1 MLLLISAALALDAD
15 VFSMDATT
23 WDPAAFSRLGTPDAG
38 EPGDWDAGMVLDYAD
53 APVSEVLPTGRAPVL
68 DALATA
74 QLGVAY
80 SFGGLRLDGA
90 FPVHAGVDGSGAFA
104 AAGDARIGAQIGV
117 PGAPPLAL
125 STTLFFP
132 TGADALLVG
141 GPPRLLAVARFGH
154 ELGRVGLIAV
164 AGALCSL
171 PEDVGGTSAAVGPAL
186 GLGAAYRLS
195 SAWSTM
201 VEVEAEGA
209 WGFSSLP
216 VEVTM
221 STRMKLASGVAATVG
236 AAAGVGNGVGASR
249 WRAIV
254 GIGFSARATEQL
266 QGVPSGDGLALT
278 GDRDGD
284 SVPDGVDGCPDQV
297 ETLDGFTD
305 ADGCPEIDG
314 DGDGVAFEQDACP
327 NEAIRPEQDPSY
339 SNGCPSTV
347 ELAGGRLAITEAIF
361 FREGRAELLPSA
373 DRVLRSVSDVIQSHP
388 EIEMFLIEG
397 HANTD
402 GPEAYNQRLSDARAY
417 SVLEWLV
424 RNGVDPH
431 RLVSRG
437 YGEARPLLQPEA
449 PDALALNRRV
459 EFRVVAIEDLPAGGR
474 QLVLPPDVQ

>member
-1 MLLLISAALALDAD
+1 MLLLISSALALDAD

-23 WDPAAFSRLGTPDAG
+23 WDPAAFTRLGTPDAG
-38 EPGDWDAGMVLDYAD
+38 EPGDWDAGLTLDYAD
-53 APVSEVLPTGRAPVL
+53 APLSEVLPTGRAPVL

-74 QLGVAY
+74 RLGVAY
-80 SFGGLRLDGA
+80 SFGGLRVDGA
-90 FPVHAGVDGSGAFA
+90 LPVHAGADGSGVFA
-104 AAGDARIGAQIGV
+104 AAGDARVGAQIGV
-117 PGAPPLAL
+117 PGASQLAL
-125 STTLFFP
+125 NTVLFFP

-154 ELGRVGLIAV
+154 EFGRVGLIAV

-186 GLGAAYRLS
+186 GFGAGYRLS
-195 SAWSTM
+195 DALSAM

-209 WGFSSLP
+209 WGLSSVPAEATLC
-216 VEVTM
+216 
-221 STRMKLASGVAATVG
+221 TRMRLASGVAATVG
-236 AAAGVGNGVGASR
+236 AAAGIGNGVGASR

-254 GIGFSARATEQL
+254 GIGFSARAPERHDV
-266 QGVPSGDGLALT
+266 VPADDGMALAGDL
-278 GDRDGD
+278 DDD
-284 SVPDGVDGCPDQV
+284 SVPDGADGCPDQA
-297 ETLDGFTD
+297 ETLDGFMD

-314 DGDGVAFEQDACP
+314 DGDGVAFERDACP
-327 NEAIRPEQDPSY
+327 SQAIRPEQDPSY
-339 SNGCPSTV
+339 SDGCPRAV
-347 ELAGGRLAITEAIF
+347 ELAGDHLTITEAIF
-361 FREGRAELLPSA
+361 FKEGRAELLPSA
-373 DRVLRSVSDVIQSHP
+373 DPVLLSVSDVIQAHP

-402 GPEAYNQRLSDARAY
+402 GPEGYNQRLSDARAF

-424 RNGVDPH
+424 RHGVDSH

-437 YGEARPLLQPEA
+437 FGEARPLVLAEA

-459 EFRVVAIEDLPAGGR
+459 EFRVIKVEDIPGDGR